1 MAKLNEELKRRNVF
15 RIAALSLVAGWLV
28 LQVAEVLA
36 GVLGL
41 PDWTL
46 RFVAFLLLLGFPL
59 ALVFSWVYELT
70 PEGIKRESEID
81 RSESATGHTSRKL
94 GVATVAWLAAAVTL
108 LALDRFVGVPD
119 VALELIGTVLKMEA
133 RPTRVMLEVEPAF
146 TELKKDPRFA
156 ELLDRYYND

>member
-1 MAKLNEELKRRNVF
+1 M
-15 RIAALSLVAGWLV
+15 
-28 LQVAEVLA
+28 
-36 GVLGL
+36 
-41 PDWTL
+41 
-46 RFVAFLLLLGFPL
+46 
-59 ALVFSWVYELT
+59 YELT